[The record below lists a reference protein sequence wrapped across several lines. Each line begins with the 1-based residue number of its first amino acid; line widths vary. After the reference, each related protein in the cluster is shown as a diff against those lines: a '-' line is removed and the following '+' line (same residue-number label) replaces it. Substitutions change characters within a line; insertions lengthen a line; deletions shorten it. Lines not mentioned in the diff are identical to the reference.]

1 MMRNIIVFA
10 SFLVL
15 VSCKQE
21 PQVTSDQVVGAW
33 EVVGAERDGKETETL
48 NGAYFEFSDNGTVT
62 SNYLGEE
69 ETSLYSLEASS
80 ITQTRPDQSHVNFN
94 VERLGLD
101 TMVMT
106 ASIRNIP
113 FRFVMKKIDQDPD

>member
-1 MMRNIIVFA
+1 M
-10 SFLVL
+10 
-15 VSCKQE
+15 
-21 PQVTSDQVVGAW
+21 TSDQVVGAW